1 MSWRDSYLTDE
12 QTFFSHNILSNIE
25 TMFNTSDQM
34 PADKMM
40 RLFIIQSI
48 SSFVAGDH
56 ESGLH
61 YLNEV
66 KQTYAQYMMN
76 LNPTLKS
83 LAKEIIQSLDLLDP
97 GSNAADLTLVNP
109 DPQPT
114 TQAAQPTTDH
124 QQEPTSVTSELQ
136 DLLNR
141 RRAKRSK

>member
-1 MSWRDSYLTDE
+1 MYG
-12 QTFFSHNILSNIE
+12 
-25 TMFNTSDQM
+25 TSDPM

-66 KQTYAQYMMN
+66 KQTYAQYMTN

-97 GSNAADLTLVNP
+97 GSSATDLSMVNTEA
-109 DPQPT
+109 QSTTPT
-114 TQAAQPTTDH
+114 TTSP
-124 QQEPTSVTSELQ
+124 QQDQETEPSSVTSELQ
-136 DLLNR
+136 NLLNR
-141 RRAKRSK
+141 RRAKRKKS

>member
-1 MSWRDSYLTDE
+1 
-12 QTFFSHNILSNIE
+12 
-25 TMFNTSDQM
+25 M

-109 DPQPT
+109 EPQPT
-114 TQAAQPTTDH
+114 QHTEEQATQS
-124 QQEPTSVTSELQ
+124 QESKPTSVTSELQ

-141 RRAKRSK
+141 RRAKRKK

>member
-1 MSWRDSYLTDE
+1 MYSAGYGDP
-12 QTFFSHNILSNIE
+12 
-25 TMFNTSDQM
+25 M
-34 PADKMM
+34 PADKLM

-83 LAKEIIQSLDLLDP
+83 LAKEIISSLDLFDP
-97 GSNAADLTLVNP
+97 GSNASDLAVTNQP
-109 DPQPT
+109 AEEIQQQPQQSQEPSV
-114 TQAAQPTTDH
+114 QQP
-124 QQEPTSVTSELQ
+124 QEPTSVASELQ
-136 DLLNR
+136 NLLDK
-141 RRAKRSK
+141 RRAKRTNKE

>member
-1 MSWRDSYLTDE
+1 MYNAGYGDP
-12 QTFFSHNILSNIE
+12 
-25 TMFNTSDQM
+25 M
-34 PADKMM
+34 PADKLM

-83 LAKEIIQSLDLLDP
+83 LAKEIISSLDLLDP
-97 GSNAADLTLVNP
+97 GANATDLAMINP
-109 DPQPT
+109 QVDQNQPLNQPEVTPQEKET
-114 TQAAQPTTDH
+114 S
-124 QQEPTSVTSELQ
+124 SVTSELQ
-136 DLLNR
+136 NLLDR

>member
-1 MSWRDSYLTDE
+1 MYNAGYGDA
-12 QTFFSHNILSNIE
+12 
-25 TMFNTSDQM
+25 M
-34 PADKMM
+34 PADKLM

-83 LAKEIIQSLDLLDP
+83 LAKEIISSLDLLDP
-97 GSNAADLTLVNP
+97 GANATDLAMTNTQLEQTQTQ
-109 DPQPT
+109 PQS
-114 TQAAQPTTDH
+114 QPEVV
-124 QQEPTSVTSELQ
+124 QQEQEPSSVASELQ
-136 DLLNR
+136 NLLDR
-141 RRAKRSK
+141 RRAKKNK

>member
-1 MSWRDSYLTDE
+1 MYNAGLGDP
-12 QTFFSHNILSNIE
+12 
-25 TMFNTSDQM
+25 M
-34 PADKMM
+34 PADKLM

-83 LAKEIIQSLDLLDP
+83 LAKEIISSLDLLDP
-97 GSNAADLTLVNP
+97 GANATDLAMTNIQQPTESQPEVQ
-109 DPQPT
+109 PQPE
-114 TQAAQPTTDH
+114 
-124 QQEPTSVTSELQ
+124 QEDQESSSVTSELQ
-136 DLLNR
+136 NLLNR
-141 RRAKRSK
+141 RRAKKNK

>member
-1 MSWRDSYLTDE
+1 
-12 QTFFSHNILSNIE
+12 
-25 TMFNTSDQM
+25 M

-97 GSNAADLTLVNP
+97 GSNAADLALVNTE
-109 DPQPT
+109 PQPQQT
-114 TQAAQPTTDH
+114 NQAVEPTVES
-124 QQEPTSVTSELQ
+124 QESEPTSVTSELQ

-141 RRAKRSK
+141 RRAKRKK

>member
-1 MSWRDSYLTDE
+1 MYNAGLGDP
-12 QTFFSHNILSNIE
+12 
-25 TMFNTSDQM
+25 M
-34 PADKMM
+34 PADKLM

-83 LAKEIIQSLDLLDP
+83 LAKEIISSLDLLDP
-97 GSNAADLTLVNP
+97 GASASDLAMTNN
-109 DPQPT
+109 PQPT
-114 TQAAQPTTDH
+114 ESQPQIQPETVQQD
-124 QQEPTSVTSELQ
+124 QEPSSVASELQ
-136 DLLNR
+136 NLLNR
-141 RRAKRSK
+141 RRAKKNK

>member
-1 MSWRDSYLTDE
+1 MYNAGYGDP
-12 QTFFSHNILSNIE
+12 
-25 TMFNTSDQM
+25 M
-34 PADKMM
+34 PADKLM

-83 LAKEIIQSLDLLDP
+83 LAKEIISSLDLLDP
-97 GSNAADLTLVNP
+97 GANASDLAVSNVPAEDIQQ
-109 DPQPT
+109 QPE
-114 TQAAQPTTDH
+114 QSQQPAEEQS
-124 QQEPTSVTSELQ
+124 QQPTSVASELQ
-136 DLLNR
+136 NLLDR
-141 RRAKRSK
+141 RRAKRNK